1 LIRFS
6 LIYSTQYLESGINMD
21 AIGEACSTH
30 VDKKFA
36 YIFVINSAGKGS
48 HEKPKRRQ
56 NYI

>member
-1 LIRFS
+1 
-6 LIYSTQYLESGINMD
+6 MD